1 MNGAVFMK
9 RIHAN
14 LQKPF
19 CFSILFYVF
28 TAAAIYGQDARLQ
41 INHLDQLEQRASQVV
56 DVTIDERT
64 LQLAAKFL
72 SAKKPD
78 EARIKEL
85 VNGLK
90 GVYVK
95 SFEFDAANG
104 YAEADVTMIRAQLNA
119 PGWSKMVNVRSKRDG
134 QNVDVYMMLD
144 GNSIIKGLAVI
155 AAEPKRL
162 TVVNIVGP
170 IDVDKLSELSGNF
183 GIPSIVLKRDAADKK
198 RENEKQ

>member
-1 MNGAVFMK
+1 MK
-9 RIHAN
+9 RIATN
-14 LQKPF
+14 SLKLF
-19 CFSILFYVF
+19 CFSLIFHCF
-28 TAAAIYGQDARLQ
+28 AAGIIYGQDARLQ
-41 INHLDQLEQRASQVV
+41 INHLDSLEQRASQVV

-85 VNGLK
+85 VAGLK

-104 YAEADVTMIRAQLNA
+104 YADADVTMIRAQLNA

-183 GIPSIVLKRDAADKK
+183 GIPSIVLKRDAAIDKK
-198 RENEKQ
+198 KENEKQ

>member
-1 MNGAVFMK
+1 MK
-9 RIHAN
+9 LVQAN
-14 LQKPF
+14 SRKLF
-19 CFSILFYVF
+19 CFSIFFCFLIAV
-28 TAAAIYGQDARLQ
+28 ADVYGQDARLQ
-41 INHLDQLEQRASQVV
+41 INHLDSLEQRASQVV

-85 VNGLK
+85 VAGLK

-104 YAEADVTMIRAQLNA
+104 YADADVTMIRAQLNA

-155 AAEPKRL
+155 ATESKRL
-162 TVVNIVGP
+162 TVINIVGP

-183 GIPSIVLKRDAADKK
+183 GIPSIMLKRDAASDKR

>member
-1 MNGAVFMK
+1 MK
-9 RIHAN
+9 PIHAN
-14 LQKPF
+14 SQKLF
-19 CFSILFYVF
+19 CFSIIFYFFAV
-28 TAAAIYGQDARLQ
+28 ASVVNGQDARLQ
-41 INHLDQLEQRASQVV
+41 INHLDSLEQRASQVV

-85 VNGLK
+85 VAGLK

-104 YAEADVTMIRAQLNA
+104 YAETDVTMIRAQLNA

-155 AAEPKRL
+155 AAESKRL

-183 GIPSIVLKRDAADKK
+183 GIPSIVLKRDAVIYKK
-198 RENEKQ
+198 KENEKQ